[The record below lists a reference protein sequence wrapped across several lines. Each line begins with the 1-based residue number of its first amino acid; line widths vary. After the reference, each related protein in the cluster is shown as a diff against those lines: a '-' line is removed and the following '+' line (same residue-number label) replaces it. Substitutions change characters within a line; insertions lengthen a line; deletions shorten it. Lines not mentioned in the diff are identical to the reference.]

1 MVQWLVM
8 FAAAPVRELLTGLV
22 SLVYPP
28 HCLLCQVPLT
38 SEAADPLCLPCE
50 ASLPG
55 NPSPWCQGCG
65 RSLAGFG
72 MDVTRCAA
80 CRTEPRGVEE
90 ARAACRYEGA
100 GKACIVQLK
109 YQRQLGLA
117 APMARRM
124 VVAAVPPPAMAADVI
139 VPVPLHPVRRRERE
153 FNQSAV
159 LAERLGEAL
168 GLPILEEALHRHRP
182 TALQAQLDAHA
193 RRRNV
198 ANAFI
203 VPSPA
208 LVRGRA
214 ILLVDDVLTTGA
226 TVRACAAALREAGA
240 TRVSILTFAH
250 G

>member
-1 MVQWLVM
+1 ML
-8 FAAAPVRELLTGLV
+8 AATPVREFLTGLV

-28 HCLLCQVPLT
+28 HCLLCQAPLA
-38 SEAADPLCLPCE
+38 SEVADLLCLPCE
-50 ASLPG
+50 ASLPA
-55 NPSPWCQGCG
+55 NPPPWCQGCG
-65 RSLAGFG
+65 QSLAGLG

-80 CRTEPRGVEE
+80 CRAEPSGVEE

-100 GKACIVQLK
+100 GKACVVQLK

-124 VVAAVPPPAMAADVI
+124 VAAAVTPPAMAADAI

-153 FNQSAV
+153 FNQSTL
-159 LAERLGEAL
+159 LADLLGESL
-168 GLPILEEALHRHRP
+168 GLPILEEALLRHRP
-182 TALQAQLDAHA
+182 TALQAQLDAQA

-198 ANAFI
+198 ADAFM
-203 VPSPA
+203 VPDSV

-226 TVRACAAALREAGA
+226 TARACAAALRKAGA
-240 TRVSILTFAH
+240 ARVSVLTFAH